1 MTKMKN
7 MAWMG
12 DPGLKEQVLLKMKQ
26 HRVED
31 SIVQGK
37 YQEFDPVLA
46 SQYRGC
52 LIGCTLPRRVTLN
65 PDPVNYHSTWHESVR
80 RRYGIPIRLVYLL
93 ESIFEGLPEGR
104 CADFAVESIE
114 AIPVGA
120 NLNWVVEE
128 WDKFE
133 GDADWVSYSQMEEEL
148 FKLLRSAPV
157 PEPSY

>member
-12 DPGLKEQVLLKMKQ
+12 DPGLKEQVLLKMKE

-37 YQEFDPVLA
+37 YQEFDPTLA
-46 SQYRGC
+46 SKYRGC
-52 LIGCTLPRRVTLN
+52 LIGCTLPRRATA
-65 PDPVNYHSTWHESVR
+65 DPRNYHSTWHVGVR
-80 RRYGIPIRLVYLL
+80 RRYGIPLRLVYLL
-93 ESIFEGLPEGR
+93 ESIFEGLPEHR

-120 NLNWVVEE
+120 DLNWVVEE
-128 WDKFE
+128 WDKLE
-133 GDADWVSYSQMEEEL
+133 KVVEDWDSYSQMEDEL
-148 FKLLRSAPV
+148 LKLLRSAPV
-157 PEPSY
+157 PEPAQ